1 MMRTLDYLGAVTF
14 SCFGLLPFLWERCD
28 ANPDKTQLQTMVTT
42 LPLSLFSFVWVL
54 SFSPFMLAIA
64 ALSDCFSEFED
75 DAE

>member
-1 MMRTLDYLGAVTF
+1 MMRTLDHLGAVTF
-14 SCFGLLPFLWERCD
+14 SCFGLLPFLWERCA

-54 SFSPFMLAIA
+54 SFSPFMLTIA

>member
-1 MMRTLDYLGAVTF
+1 MMRILDCLGAVTF
-14 SCFGLLPFLWERCD
+14 SCFGLLPFLWERCA
-28 ANPDKTQLQTMVTT
+28 ANPEKTRLQMAVTT

-64 ALSDCFSEFED
+64 ALLDRFSEFEE